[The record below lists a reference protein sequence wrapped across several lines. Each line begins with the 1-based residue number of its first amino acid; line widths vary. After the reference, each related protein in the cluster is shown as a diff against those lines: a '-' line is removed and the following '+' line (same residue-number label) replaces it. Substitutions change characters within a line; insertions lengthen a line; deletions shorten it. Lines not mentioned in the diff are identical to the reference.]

1 MTRKAD
7 PRHFIVRL
15 NLLNPRHRQAWE
27 RLQARG
33 NASYTEAIVDALN
46 QQADRA
52 WVDDLRTELTQ
63 VVHTAVAEAVPAL
76 SPTLPIKS
84 DMVADESDRS
94 MSQANYAKAKA
105 FMDGLM

>member
-15 NLLNPRHRQAWE
+15 NLSNPRHRQAWE
-27 RLQARG
+27 RLQTRG

-63 VVHTAVAEAVPAL
+63 VVHTAIAEAVPAFPPAT
-76 SPTLPIKS
+76 SADPMT
-84 DMVADESDRS
+84 VADPSDHS
-94 MSQANYAKAKA
+94 MSQANYAKAMA
-105 FMDGLM
+105 FMNGLM